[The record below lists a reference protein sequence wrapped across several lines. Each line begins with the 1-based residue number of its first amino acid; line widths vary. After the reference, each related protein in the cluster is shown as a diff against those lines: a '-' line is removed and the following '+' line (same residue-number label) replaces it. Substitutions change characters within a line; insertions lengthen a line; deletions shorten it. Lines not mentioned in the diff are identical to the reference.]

1 MCYLCQ
7 ENAVRSVHRLCQTL
21 LFLSDLPVKKTSPNS
36 QDDVRGAHHRRSD
49 RLHAAAQDRAPRRP
63 EFENVTAMRNT
74 YGDHP
79 HPVDASTFATVPRSL
94 EKKRRR
100 LDVRAQVRG
109 STVSQ
114 WLQPTEFSVRRS
126 TSRAAGRRVT
136 AACRPCRR
144 GGRPAGEAVTAVW
157 SCAWCGGRARRRP
170 AVASES
176 DQSIQL
182 QVGTELSINTGGR
195 AGRRRCLALSTARQV
210 GLPPVDVHEATNRPE
225 YFVSTCGA
233 AA

>member
-1 MCYLCQ
+1 VLSWWYVDTKKKIDHSGRTFFFRSNFFLPYVSVLPFGRSVLARLWIISFFSLLMCYLCQ

-21 LFLSDLPVKKTSPNS
+21 LFLSDLPVKKTSPNY

-100 LDVRAQVRG
+100 LDVRRCAEAPCHNG
-109 STVSQ
+109 SSQ
-114 WLQPTEFSVRRS
+114 LNFPFDVAPRE
-126 TSRAAGRRVT
+126 
-136 AACRPCRR
+136 
-144 GGRPAGEAVTAVW
+144 RPAG
-157 SCAWCGGRARRRP
+157 G
-170 AVASES
+170 
-176 DQSIQL
+176 
-182 QVGTELSINTGGR
+182 
-195 AGRRRCLALSTARQV
+195 
-210 GLPPVDVHEATNRPE
+210 
-225 YFVSTCGA
+225 
-233 AA
+233 